1 MAEGWFEHSLS
12 HIGKHLRR
20 KDTKNSS
27 PGHSASRAWTGN
39 LSLVKV
45 NFTVKNLHKGQ
56 SWISIVKHLPNTH
69 EVLVQVQEVPNFKTK
84 LYNLT
89 QGQNI

>member
-27 PGHSASRAWTGN
+27 PGHTASRAWTGN
-39 LSLVKV
+39 LSLVKMIS
-45 NFTVKNLHKGQ
+45 TVKKPAQGAELDLN
-56 SWISIVKHLPNTH
+56 S
-69 EVLVQVQEVPNFKTK
+69 KTFA
-84 LYNLT
+84 
-89 QGQNI
+89 